1 MSPTQMYTKTFKM
14 KKKLLILPL
23 AFAAIASFTFVGC
36 KDDEDTT
43 PPVVTLNG
51 DATPVL
57 ELQTNFVDLGATAV
71 DDEDGSIG
79 VTVSGTI
86 DQDLAGIYTL
96 TYSATDAAGNTGSA
110 TRIITYENGLESSPY
125 EGNYS
130 CIITGGGLPPYN
142 YTESLS
148 ISTTLNNSLEWSK
161 FGDYANANANLNIF
175 LGGSSQVTIPTQTI
189 ICGNPAVA
197 RTFSG
202 SGTYTGGGGTGSVI
216 VMNIDE
222 TVNGVTASFTYTYTK
237 N

>member
-1 MSPTQMYTKTFKM
+1 MYTKTFKM

-79 VTVSGTI
+79 VTVSGTVNK
-86 DQDLAGIYTL
+86 DLAGIYTL

-110 TRIITYENGLESSPY
+110 TRIITYENGLASSPY
-125 EGNYS
+125 EGNWSCVISQGVNVVDSYS
-130 CIITGGGLPPYN
+130 
-142 YTESLS
+142 EDLS
-148 ISTTLNNSLEWSK
+148 ISTTLNNGLEWSK
-161 FGDYANANANLNIF
+161 FGNYSNANAKLNIK
-175 LGGSSQVTIPTQTI
+175 LL
-189 ICGNPAVA
+189 
-197 RTFSG
+197 
-202 SGTYTGGGGTGSVI
+202 
-216 VMNIDE
+216 
-222 TVNGVTASFTYTYTK
+222 
-237 N
+237 